1 MRGRKPTPTALKIL
15 HGNPGKRRL
24 PDNEVQPPSEI
35 PEPPDHLDDAAKKE
49 WARITELL
57 SQLGLI
63 ARLDMAGIA
72 AYCVAFSRWADAERK
87 VAKHGIIV
95 MSPDKKFPMKS
106 PYLSVA
112 ESAMEAMRKMLAEFG
127 LTPSSRT
134 RLSCGVKPLDKLSKY
149 TGYQSRVAYRRR

>member
-15 HGNPGKRRL
+15 RGNPGKRRL
-24 PDNEVQPPSEI
+24 PDNELQPPPEI
-35 PEPPDHLDDAAKKE
+35 PDPPDHLDDAAKKE

-63 ARLDMAGIA
+63 AQLDMAGIA

-106 PYLSVA
+106 PYLCVA
-112 ESAMEAMRKMLAEFG
+112 ESAMEAMRKMLGEFG

-134 RLSCGVKPLDKLSKY
+134 RLTGTAKQPNKLDRY
-149 TGYQSRVAYRRR
+149 IMARQR

>member
-1 MRGRKPTPTALKIL
+1 MRGRKPKPTALKVL
-15 HGNPGKRRL
+15 YGNPGKRTL
-24 PDNEVQPPSEI
+24 PDNEPEPPREI
-35 PEPPDHLDDAAKKE
+35 PDPPDHLDEAAQKE
-49 WARITELL
+49 WIRITELL

-63 ARLDMAGIA
+63 AQLDMAGIA

-106 PYLSVA
+106 PYLCVA
-112 ESAMEAMRKMLAEFG
+112 ESAMEAMRKLLSEFG

-134 RLSCGVKPLDKLSKY
+134 RLSGTVKRPNKLDRY
-149 TGYQSRVAYRRR
+149 VMARQR

>member
-1 MRGRKPTPTALKIL
+1 MRGRKPKPTALKIL
-15 HGNPGKRRL
+15 YGNPGKRRL
-24 PDNEVQPPSEI
+24 PQNEPKPPHEI
-35 PEPPDHLDDAAKKE
+35 PDPPDHLDDVARKE

-63 ARLDMAGIA
+63 AQLDMAGIA
-72 AYCVAFSRWADAERK
+72 AYCVSFSRWADAERR

-106 PYLSVA
+106 PYLCVA
-112 ESAMEAMRKMLAEFG
+112 ESAMEAMRKMLGEFG

-134 RLSCGVKPLDKLSKY
+134 RLSSMAKPQNKLSKY
-149 TGYQSRVAYRRR
+149 TG